1 MRQYM
6 PALAHG
12 VYSIEPSHSGSK
24 VDHGEEVPDP
34 GLVIAGGNVP
44 VLLQLGEDVI
54 DQVATF

>member
-1 MRQYM
+1 M
-6 PALAHG
+6 PPLAHG

-34 GLVIAGGNVP
+34 WLVIAGGDGP
-44 VLLQLGEDVI
+44 VLLQLGEEVL